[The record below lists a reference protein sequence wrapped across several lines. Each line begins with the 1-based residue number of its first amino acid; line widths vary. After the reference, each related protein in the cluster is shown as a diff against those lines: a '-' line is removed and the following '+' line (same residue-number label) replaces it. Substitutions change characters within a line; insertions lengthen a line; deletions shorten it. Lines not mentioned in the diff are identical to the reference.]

1 MLSFT
6 YASTVVMA
14 QFSTMCALH
23 PKLGIGGVWV
33 ICRVW
38 LIPLQIK
45 HDVSTVDGHATD
57 QQRPQV
63 GRDQG

>member
-1 MLSFT
+1 
-6 YASTVVMA
+6 
-14 QFSTMCALH
+14 MCALH